1 MPLLTVQ
8 HKSSQLQTYPSM
20 TARKILF
27 LVLDGISDR
36 PCPELAGKT
45 PLQAA
50 KKPNL
55 DAFTREGVC
64 GIMDTIAPGVRPGS
78 DTAHLALL
86 GYDPRTWYTG
96 RGPLECEGT
105 GIRMEPGMIGFRC
118 NYATLS
124 TDGCITD
131 RRAGRIHDTTALSA
145 AIQSG
150 VDLSTS
156 GVEFFLRSGA
166 GHRAA
171 LAFRGKGLGHC
182 VSSNDPKKEG
192 VPPLTI
198 RAVKQTQKDKKT
210 AVICTE
216 FVKQSIAILADHPI
230 NRDRV
235 KQGLSPANV
244 VLMRG
249 AGEMGHFEPFATKYG
264 ISGSVISA
272 ASLIAGIGTAVGL
285 HRVHVDGIT
294 GSQDSNLA
302 GKITAAQEEL
312 RSQDF
317 VLVNIKGADESGH
330 DGLARQKTTF
340 IEKIDAAISPLR
352 TLQDTIIVI
361 CADHSTPCT
370 VKDHSADPVPVVIW
384 GEGVRTD
391 EVIRFDENSCAQGG
405 LNRIPGSSL
414 LLIALDL
421 INRSR
426 KYGA

>member
-1 MPLLTVQ
+1 
-8 HKSSQLQTYPSM
+8 M

-36 PCPELAGKT
+36 PCAELAGKT

-55 DAFTREGVC
+55 DAFAKEGIC

-86 GYDPRTWYTG
+86 GYDPHTCYTG

-105 GIRMEPGMIGFRC
+105 GIKMEPGMIGFRC

-124 TDGCITD
+124 KEGNVTD
-131 RRAGRIHDTTALSA
+131 RRAGRIHDTATLSA
-145 AIQSG
+145 AIQDG
-150 VDLSTS
+150 VDLSEF
-156 GVEFFLRSGA
+156 GVEFTFRSGA

-171 LAFRGKGLGHC
+171 LALKGKYLGHC

-192 VPPLTI
+192 VPPLAI
-198 RAVKQTQKDKKT
+198 KALKQTKKDKKT
-210 AVICTE
+210 AAACNE
-216 FVKQSIAILADHPI
+216 FVRQATLILADHPV
-230 NRDRV
+230 NKEREMR
-235 KQGLSPANV
+235 GLIPANV

-249 AGEMGHFEPFATKYG
+249 AGEMGDFELFSKRYG
-264 ISGSVISA
+264 ISGSVICA
-272 ASLIAGIGTAVGL
+272 ANLIAGIGAAVGL
-285 HRVHVDGIT
+285 RRVHVDGIT

-302 GKITAAQEEL
+302 GKIAAAQDEL

-330 DGLARQKTTF
+330 DGLARQKTAF
-340 IEKIDAAISPLR
+340 IEKIDSAIAPLR
-352 TLQDTIIVI
+352 STPDTIIVI

-370 VKDHSADPVPVVIW
+370 VKDHSADPVPVVIR
-384 GEGVRTD
+384 GDGVRTD
-391 EVIRFDENSCAQGG
+391 DIFRFDEVSCAQGG
-405 LNRIPGSSL
+405 LNRITGSSL
-414 LLIALDL
+414 LPIALDL

>member
-1 MPLLTVQ
+1 
-8 HKSSQLQTYPSM
+8 M

-55 DAFTREGVC
+55 DIFAHEGVC
-64 GIMDTIAPGVRPGS
+64 GIMDTIAPGIRPGS

-86 GYDPRTWYTG
+86 GYDPHQYYTG
-96 RGPLECEGT
+96 RGPLECVGT
-105 GIRMEPGMIGFRC
+105 GIAMEPGMIGFRC
-118 NYATLS
+118 NYATL
-124 TDGCITD
+124 TKDGRVSD
-131 RRAGRIHDTTALSA
+131 RRAGRIHDTTELSTA
-145 AIQSG
+145 VQEG
-150 VDLSTS
+150 VDLKKF
-156 GVEFFLRSGA
+156 GVKFAFRSGA

-171 LAFRGKGLGHC
+171 LALKGDGLGHC

-198 RAVKQTQKDKKT
+198 TPLQQTEKDKKT
-210 AVICTE
+210 AIVCNE
-216 FVKQSIAILADHPI
+216 FVRQSMRILADHTI
-230 NRDRV
+230 NRDRI
-235 KQGLSPANV
+235 QNGLNPATV

-249 AGEMGHFEPFATKYG
+249 AGEMGHFEPFSTKYG
-264 ISGSVISA
+264 ISGSVIAA
-272 ASLIAGIGTAVGL
+272 ASLITGIGSAVGL
-285 HRVHVDGIT
+285 KKVHVDGIT
-294 GSQDSNLA
+294 GSQNSNLA
-302 GKITAAQEEL
+302 GKISAVLVEL

-330 DGLARQKTTF
+330 DGLAKQKSAF
-340 IEKIDAAISPLR
+340 IEKIDTAISPLR
-352 TLQDTIIVI
+352 TLQDTLIVI
-361 CADHSTPCT
+361 CADHSTPCS

-391 EVIRFDENSCAQGG
+391 DVARFDEISCAQGG

-414 LLIALDL
+414 LPIALDL

>member
-1 MPLLTVQ
+1 
-8 HKSSQLQTYPSM
+8 M

-55 DAFTREGVC
+55 DAFAREGVC

-86 GYDPRTWYTG
+86 GYDPHASYTG
-96 RGPLECEGT
+96 RGPLECEGA
-105 GIRMEPGMIGFRC
+105 GISMEPGMIGFRC
-118 NYATLS
+118 NYATIS
-124 TDGCITD
+124 KEGIITD
-131 RRAGRIHDTTALSA
+131 RRAGRIHDTGALSD
-145 AIQSG
+145 AIQTG
-150 VDLSTS
+150 VDLDRYR
-156 GVEFFLRSGA
+156 VDFIFRSGA

-171 LAFRGKGLGHC
+171 LALKGKGLGHC

-192 VPPLTI
+192 VIPLTI
-198 RAVKQTQKDKKT
+198 QAVKQTKEDKKT
-210 AVICTE
+210 ATVCNE
-216 FVKQSIAILADHPI
+216 FVRQAASILADHPL
-230 NRDRV
+230 NRERA
-235 KQGLSPANV
+235 KQGLSPANA
-244 VLMRG
+244 VLLRG
-249 AGEMGHFEPFATKYG
+249 AGEMGHFEPFPSRYG

-285 HRVHVDGIT
+285 KRVHVDGIT

-302 GKITAAQEEL
+302 GKIAAAQDEL

-330 DGLARQKTTF
+330 DGLARQKTAF
-340 IEKIDAAISPLR
+340 VEKIDAAIAPLCKI
-352 TLQDTIIVI
+352 QDTIIVI
-361 CADHSTPCT
+361 CADHSTPCS
-370 VKDHSADPVPVVIW
+370 VRDHSADPVPVVIW
-384 GEGVRTD
+384 GDGVRTD
-391 EVIRFDENSCAQGG
+391 DIVRFDEISCAQGG
-405 LNRIPGSSL
+405 LSRIPGSSL
-414 LLIALDL
+414 LPIALDL
-421 INRSR
+421 INRSP